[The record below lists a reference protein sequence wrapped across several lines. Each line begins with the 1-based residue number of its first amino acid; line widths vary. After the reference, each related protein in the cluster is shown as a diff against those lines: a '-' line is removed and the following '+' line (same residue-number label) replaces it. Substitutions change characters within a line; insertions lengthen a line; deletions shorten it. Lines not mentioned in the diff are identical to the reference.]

1 MNLHLVLTLM
11 TLPTF
16 LGSLLTLAIGM
27 EPASALNTRPVDLS
41 SLSQAT
47 CDWPAQPDLKSS
59 NVRHPHQGVAIASA
73 GSLSDETDLLN
84 FSEAESDAAA
94 ALFGCD
100 CATCINALRQ
110 LRSQPLFNNN
120 DGNRAGHCWT
130 SLQRRSSSQK
140 VQEVLQNLEKRESE
154 SVR

>member
-27 EPASALNTRPVDLS
+27 ERASALNTRPVDLS

-47 CDWPAQPDLKSS
+47 CDWPTQPNLRSP
-59 NVRHPHQGVAIASA
+59 NIRHPHQGISIASA
-73 GSLSDETDLLN
+73 GALSAETGILN

-110 LRSQPLFNNN
+110 LRSQPLFNKNN
-120 DGNRAGHCWT
+120 SNGAGHCWT

-154 SVR
+154 PTR